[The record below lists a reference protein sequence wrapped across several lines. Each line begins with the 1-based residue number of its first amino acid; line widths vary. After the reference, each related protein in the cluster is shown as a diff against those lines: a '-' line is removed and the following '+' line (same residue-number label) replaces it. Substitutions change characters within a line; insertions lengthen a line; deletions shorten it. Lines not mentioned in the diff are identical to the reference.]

1 MRRTIPLVILLAA
14 LTGVGLCFRAET
26 ARPVIGF
33 AYTHLSSRYLELADL
48 ALRDAGW
55 AHPLPRFLYDSTAEA
70 QTSEGALTLA
80 ARFVGDPEV
89 AVVVG
94 PSNSRHALATAPA
107 YNAAGLAHIVPSATS
122 RRLRSA
128 GPATFV
134 LVPDD
139 SVQGEFIARFARE
152 QLGARR
158 AMVFYVNDEYGEGL
172 RQGIESNFVAQGG
185 IILGAFPVGGEID
198 ISVLLRAA
206 FKRGRPDVVLMA
218 GRSDE
223 TGQLLRALHTLDRRI
238 PVVAGDGAYLPAEL
252 LRASG
257 GDLDSLYVVAFW
269 VYDSTNAAHRAF
281 ADRVRAV
288 FHADPMPEDA
298 LTEDALVLATEA
310 RTAAGA
316 DRAAV
321 RRWLAGLG
329 RDRPAFQGLTGRISF
344 GPDRELPLAMVRF
357 QEGRAIRADH
367 SLVGS
372 APAP

>member
-1 MRRTIPLVILLAA
+1 MRRAILATILLAVV
-14 LTGVGLCFRAET
+14 TGVGLCFRAET
-26 ARPVIGF
+26 GRPVIGF
-33 AYTHLSSRYLELADL
+33 AYTHLSARYLELADL
-48 ALRDAGW
+48 ALRAEG
-55 AHPLPRFLYDSTAEA
+55 HRGPLPRFLYDSTAEQ
-70 QTSEGALTLA
+70 QTSDGALTLA
-80 ARFVGDPEV
+80 AAFVGDPAV

-128 GPATFV
+128 GPSTFV

-139 SVQGEFIARFARE
+139 SVQGEFIARFAQDR
-152 QLGARR
+152 LHART
-158 AMVFYVNDEYGEGL
+158 ATVFYVNDEYGEGL
-172 RQGIESNFVAQGG
+172 REGIESNFVAHGG
-185 IILGAFPVGGEID
+185 IILGTFPVGGEVD

-206 FKRGRPDVVLMA
+206 IRRGRPDVILMA
-218 GRSDE
+218 GRSEE
-223 TGQLLRALHTLDRRI
+223 TGQLVKALRTAAPGL

-252 LRASG
+252 LRASD
-257 GDLDSLYVVAFW
+257 GDVDGLYVVAFW

-281 ADRVRAV
+281 ADRVRQV
-288 FHADPMPEDA
+288 FHAEPLPEDA

-329 RDRPAFQGLTGRISF
+329 HDRPPFPGLTGKISF

-357 QEGRAIRADH
+357 RGGRAERADL
-367 SLVGS
+367 SLVGA
-372 APAP
+372 APQP